1 MTALPTLQGEF
12 QDFLL
17 DRPNEFSARV
27 KRSSKANEAS
37 LLNVYRNAYG
47 ARLVEVLG
55 NDYPALKAMMGAH
68 PFAAMG
74 RTYVAAYPSKHPSA
88 RWVGG
93 KLAQFLRE
101 DLALAR
107 HPALAEMAAFE
118 WAQAGAFDA
127 ADIEPA
133 SFAQLAAIP
142 VGSWPGLRFC
152 FTPSLRRLTF
162 AYDVPALW
170 LAINESESGDA
181 PLTAEPREAEWLIW
195 RAGLEVRF
203 RPLEAD
209 EAWAIDAAMGEADFA
224 ALCEGI
230 CRWVDQEQAAF
241 KAAELIKG
249 WLDSALI
256 EDAQADKMSLSTR

>member
-17 DRPNEFSARV
+17 DRPNELSARV
-27 KRSSKANEAS
+27 KRSSKASESA
-37 LLNVYRNAYG
+37 LLNIYRNAYC

-55 NDYPALKAMMGAH
+55 NDYPALKAMMGAE

-74 RTYVAAYPSKHPSA
+74 KAYVAAHPSRHASA

-101 DLALAR
+101 DPN
-107 HPALAEMAAFE
+107 HKSEPALAAMAAFE

-127 ADIEPA
+127 SDIEPA
-133 SFAQLAAIP
+133 TFAQLAAIP
-142 VGSWPGLRFC
+142 IESWPGLRFR
-152 FTPSLRRLTF
+152 FTPSLRRLTLAF
-162 AYDVPALW
+162 DVPSLW
-170 LAINESESGDA
+170 LAIIEGRSGDA
-181 PLTAEPREAEWLIW
+181 PLTANPREAEWLIW
-195 RAGLEVRF
+195 RAWLEVRF
-203 RPLEAD
+203 RPLEPD
-209 EAWAIDAAMGEADFA
+209 EAWAIDAAAGDADFA
-224 ALCEGI
+224 TLCEGI
-230 CRWVDQEQAAF
+230 CRWVDPEQAAF

-256 EDAQADKMSLSTR
+256 DDAWVDKMSLA

>member
-1 MTALPTLQGEF
+1 MTALPNLQTEF

-17 DRPNEFSARV
+17 NRPNQFSAQV
-27 KRSSKANEAS
+27 KRSSKASEAA
-37 LLNVYRNAYG
+37 LLNIYRNAYG

-55 NDYPALKAMMGAH
+55 NDYPALKAMMGAQ
-68 PFAAMG
+68 PFAEMG
-74 RTYVAAYPSKHPSA
+74 KAYVAAYPSQHPSA

-93 KLAQFLRE
+93 KLAQFLLE
-101 DLALAR
+101 DPRYAKQ
-107 HPALAEMAAFE
+107 PALAEMAAFE

-127 ADIEPA
+127 ADIEPVN
-133 SFAQLAAIP
+133 FEQLAAIP
-142 VGSWPGLRFC
+142 VESWPGLRFR
-152 FTPSLRRLTF
+152 FTPSLRRLTLAF
-162 AYDVPALW
+162 DVPSLW
-170 LAINESESGDA
+170 LAINENKAGDA
-181 PLTAEPREAEWLIW
+181 PPMAAPREGKWLIW

-209 EAWAIDAAMGEADFA
+209 EAWAIDAASGDADFA

-230 CRWVDQEQAAF
+230 CRWVDPEQAAF

-256 EDAQADKMSLSTR
+256 EDAQVDKMSLA